1 MLLACA
7 TEEGV
12 MCGFN
17 SRSDADGLPDVS
29 KSIRQIGEFELVK
42 GFYCDMGES

>member
-1 MLLACA
+1 MLLAYA
-7 TEEGV
+7 TEDGV

-17 SRSDADGLPDVS
+17 SRSDADGLPDVR

-42 GFYCDMGES
+42 RLLL